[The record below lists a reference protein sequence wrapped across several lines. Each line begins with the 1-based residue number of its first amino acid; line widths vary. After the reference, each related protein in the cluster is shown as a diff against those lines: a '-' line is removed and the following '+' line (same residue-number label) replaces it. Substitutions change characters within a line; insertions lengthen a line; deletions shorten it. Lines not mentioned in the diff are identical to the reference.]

1 MLIALTRLFYMK
13 KIITGHFKAFD
24 EDSGL
29 ITFVASTNV
38 EDREGEVIDP
48 NGWILDGVG
57 KNLPLL
63 WSHNAYELPI
73 GKVVEARVE
82 NNNLV
87 TVVEFAYKV
96 NEFAKKVY
104 DLVKAGFL
112 NAVSVG
118 FLPRAYDAQGN
129 MISQELL
136 ELSVVNVPA
145 NQEALR
151 SEVYQSFIKSLDKI
165 EKKEKETKSPACRM
179 TDESEDECVARKIP
193 EIKKENPDMKQEQCV
208 AIAENVCK
216 KSCEEK
222 EKNIKEG
229 RIISEKNRNTMRIA
243 IDSMKQASDHL
254 VDLLNATEPPDKKGG
269 VNNESVKK
277 PLASKAKRI
286 LKSVQLMDKIGE
298 AIIHEIKEGGEIK

>member
-179 TDESEDECVARKIP
+179 TDESKDECVARKIP